1 MQNSQTDRNIK
12 LFKIFKMFSGPLF
25 WGPVL
30 ISYITNIGKMS
41 LSEVYTMEAIVVSG
55 MIFAEIYSSG
65 WADLLGRKK
74 SVIIGSALQVLALI
88 IFTAAASP
96 LAIWVANVLIM
107 AGMAIISGADEA
119 FLVDTL
125 KDAGRFNELTKIN
138 RDISNKVFAMIAF
151 SSVIAG
157 YLYAIN
163 PRLPMILSIPG
174 VLLSFV
180 ATFFLHEPKK
190 MEKVGHKEHFD
201 LIKLSVLFVANNKTV
216 KWIIAYI
223 ALIAVASKIWFFS
236 YNPYFELTM
245 ISPKYFG
252 WIFFSLNFV
261 AWQANKHAQ
270 IIEDKVNEKIIIT
283 LLVLLMS
290 IPIILFGSFVA
301 QISILF
307 LFGDS
312 VVGGFKRAFFSRL
325 INEHLDSENRATV
338 LSIQSASESIIGAIG
353 LWVFGIVLKI
363 FSLPGALQIHGLTM
377 LIIGLLI
384 VSQYRKVFQ
393 PK

>member
-1 MQNSQTDRNIK
+1 MENSQTDRNIK

-30 ISYITNIGKMS
+30 ISYIVNVGKMS
-41 LSEVYTMEAIVVSG
+41 LADIYTMEAIVVTG
-55 MIFAEIYSSG
+55 MIFMEVYSSG

-74 SVIIGSALQVLALI
+74 TVILGSALQAIALI
-88 IFTAAASP
+88 IFTIAASP
-96 LAIWVANVLIM
+96 ASIWIANILIM
-107 AGMAIISGADEA
+107 IGGAIISGADEA

-125 KDAGRFNELTKIN
+125 KDAGRFDELTKIN
-138 RDISNKVFAMIAF
+138 RDIGNKVFAMITF
-151 SSVIAG
+151 SSVAAG
-157 YLYAIN
+157 YLYSIN

-174 VLLSFV
+174 VLLAFV
-180 ATFFLHEPKK
+180 VTFFFYEPRTT
-190 MEKVGHKEHFD
+190 EKSGHREHFD
-201 LIKLSVLFVANNKTV
+201 LIKMSVLFVANNKKV

-261 AWQANKHAQ
+261 AWQANKHAHVL
-270 IIEDKVNEKIIIT
+270 ENKFSERTIIT
-283 LLVLLMS
+283 ILVLLIS
-290 IPIILFGSFVA
+290 VPIILFGNFVA

-312 VVGGFKRAFFSRL
+312 IVRGFKRAFFSRL
-325 INEHLDSENRATV
+325 INEHLDSKNRATV
-338 LSIQSASESIIGAIG
+338 LSIQSASESIVGAIG
-353 LWVFGIVLKI
+353 LWIFGIGLKI
-363 FSLPGALQIHGLTM
+363 FSLPSALQIHGLAM

-384 VSQYRKVFQ
+384 ISQYRKIFRSQ
-393 PK
+393 